1 MADTPNTSSEAGE
14 LYLDA
19 AATEPVSPA
28 VIEAMTPFLTEAYA
42 YPASVHQ
49 PGKTAARALTRHA
62 HRSPRHWAPGQMT

>member
-1 MADTPNTSSEAGE
+1 MADTPNASGEPGE

-42 YPASVHQ
+42 
-49 PGKTAARALTRHA
+49 R
-62 HRSPRHWAPGQMT
+62 

>member
-28 VIEAMTPFLTEAYA
+28 VLEAMTPFLTDAYA
-42 YPASVHQ
+42 NPASVHQ
-49 PGKTAARALTRHA
+49 PGKPVRWTRHA
-62 HRSPRHWAPGQMT
+62 HRSLRHWEPGQMT

>member
-28 VIEAMTPFLTEAYA
+28 VLEAMTPFLTDAYA
-42 YPASVHQ
+42 NPASVHQ
-49 PGKTAARALTRHA
+49 PGKPRPVRWMRHA
-62 HRSPRHWAPGQMT
+62 HRSLRHWEPGQMT